1 MRHDSE
7 RPCRRKEGEGKNRRR
22 LVTLALVAITSTIW
36 FAIRTGT
43 RPSRIIYPCQ
53 QAALTNISLFKTVA
67 SASLPSIASL
77 RVSTGWM
84 KPIAILTIL
93 SVGGFV
99 MATGQVQIGFEPL
112 QVDSN
117 IERVPIVLTE
127 QIAIS
132 PETASD
138 LFYVQNATGPE
149 GNMDSSVTTLI
160 DLMESQGLHFYNTT
174 ATPDGLIGSDDVVII
189 KINGQWPRRG
199 GTNTDLIK
207 SVINVIH
214 AHPDGFTGEVVI
226 ADNGQGIGSMD
237 YSSPNSYYQNQSTQA
252 MADSFAS
259 EWNVS
264 TILWDDLHFSTVD
277 DYNDGDFTDGYVR
290 SSVWNEEMQLY
301 TSYPKFQSS
310 ATEAYISFKQGVW
323 HNGTGFDFDGLKIL
337 NMPVLKSHELLGVTS
352 CVKHYMGVP
361 QGFIVDAI
369 STDVP
374 HEHYSVKLGGMGTM
388 IAETR
393 APDLNILDMVWV
405 NANPL
410 ESSFDRGPWS
420 TYSTASA
427 TDIIGASVDP
437 VALDYWSAK
446 HVLVPTAQYLN
457 YTSYSSLDP
466 DYEPI
471 SEHIYYPM
479 VQQEE
484 SFHNYLEYSMNE
496 MKDAGLQV
504 TMDETEMN
512 VFVVAMSDAGP
523 ITPMTPTTSEPPAP
537 IDIIPLGFGGLALIL
552 VIVAVVLVKRRA
564 T

>member
-1 MRHDSE
+1 
-7 RPCRRKEGEGKNRRR
+7 
-22 LVTLALVAITSTIW
+22 
-36 FAIRTGT
+36 
-43 RPSRIIYPCQ
+43 
-53 QAALTNISLFKTVA
+53 
-67 SASLPSIASL
+67 
-77 RVSTGWM
+77 
-84 KPIAILTIL
+84 
-93 SVGGFV
+93 
-99 MATGQVQIGFEPL
+99 MATDPVQIGFESL
-112 QVDSN
+112 QVDPN

-127 QIAIS
+127 QTAAIQ
-132 PETASD
+132 ENASD
-138 LFYVQNATGPE
+138 LFYVQNATGHE
-149 GNMDSSVTTLI
+149 GNMDVSVSALI
-160 DLMESQGLHFYNTT
+160 DLMDSQGLHFYNTS
-174 ATPDGLIGSDDVVII
+174 ATLDGLIGSDDVIII

-207 SVINVIH
+207 SVINAIH
-214 AHPDGFTGEVVI
+214 DHPDGFTGEVVI
-226 ADNGQGIGSMD
+226 ADNGQGIGSLD
-237 YSSPNSYYQNQSTQA
+237 YSNPNSYHQNQSTQA
-252 MADSFAS
+252 VADYFFP

-264 TILWDDLHFSTVD
+264 TILWDNLHFSTVD
-277 DYNDGDFTDGYVR
+277 DYNDADFTDGYVR

-301 TSYPKFQSS
+301 TSYPKFQSP
-310 ATEAYISFKQGVW
+310 ATGAYISFKQGVW
-323 HNGTGFDFDGLKIL
+323 HNGTGFDSDGLKIL

-361 QGFIVDAI
+361 QGYIVG
-369 STDVP
+369 SVSPNVP
-374 HEHYSVKLGGMGTM
+374 HEHFSVRLGGMGTM
-388 IAETR
+388 IVETR

-420 TYSTASA
+420 TYTTARA

-471 SEHIYYPM
+471 SEHIYYPV

-484 SFHNYLEYSMNE
+484 SFHNYLEFSMNE

-512 VFVVAMSDAGP
+512 VFVVAMSGTGP
-523 ITPMTPTTSEPPAP
+523 VTPTTSEPPAP
-537 IDIIPLGFGGLALIL
+537 IDYIPIGIGGIVLVL
-552 VIVAVVLVKRRA
+552 VIVVLAFVKKRA
-564 T
+564 S